1 MRCPSGLYVVLLGIG
16 LAGCAPARF
25 AAPDPDYPAERN
37 RSRVVVL
44 ESSRS
49 GDMSGPTR
57 RVARRVSAELALR
70 WFNLVDRDLLL
81 LRSPDLD
88 VDLTRT
94 VPTLQSGGAP
104 PADLVARLADTSGVG
119 QVLLVDV
126 FQHEQ
131 VWGREARVT
140 RVGVVARLIRLA
152 DGHTL
157 WEGRCSPEVV
167 GARGSGVEA
176 TEERAARELVR
187 LLQGEKTPLGETP
200 IATWPVLEYVIPE

>member
-1 MRCPSGLYVVLLGIG
+1 MRCPNGLCVVLLWSA

-25 AAPDPDYPAERN
+25 VAPDPDYLAERN

-49 GDMSGPTR
+49 GDLSGAGR

-70 WFNLVDRDLLL
+70 WFNHVDRELLL
-81 LRSPDLD
+81 LQSPDLD
-88 VDLTRT
+88 AALTRA
-94 VPTLQSGGAP
+94 VPILQNGGAAP
-104 PADLVARLADTSGVG
+104 SDVVEPLAHAYGVG
-119 QVLLVDV
+119 QALLVDV
-126 FQHEQ
+126 FRHEQ